1 MCHRS
6 KRSGRGTW
14 TLDVALRKELDPVET
29 PELHAGRGDAAVRGK
44 RPQPAWST
52 NPSRV
57 ARIASELGT
66 FGMAAP
72 SGEAAPAIDIR
83 GWDPTPVPA
92 ATAKSKPQQPP
103 NRDICMRPTSSKYI
117 APAAPKPSSTPQWNR
132 CVVKHHTSAKPTSE
146 PQVRDVRPSCAPHQ
160 AAGRT
165 VQIAR
170 HGKAAGFPSKEEV
183 ASALATLAR
192 IVRHQ

>member
-1 MCHRS
+1 
-6 KRSGRGTW
+6 
-14 TLDVALRKELDPVET
+14 
-29 PELHAGRGDAAVRGK
+29 
-44 RPQPAWST
+44 
-52 NPSRV
+52 
-57 ARIASELGT
+57 
-66 FGMAAP
+66 MAAP
-72 SGEAAPAIDIR
+72 SGEAAPATDIR

-103 NRDICMRPTSSKYI
+103 NRVAYVIRVCNRAICVRPTSSKYI

-132 CVVKHHTSAKPTSE
+132 CVVKPRPSAKPTSE
-146 PQVRDVRPSCAPHQ
+146 PQVRDVRPSSAPHR

-170 HGKAAGFPSKEEV
+170 HGKAAGFPSKKEV